1 MPAHAADPPATKSAR
16 SAWLNH
22 GPKPVSSGAVT
33 LDRRRKPPEKP
44 APADSDDDSKDELRQ
59 ASEEARR
66 DVSQRAAELL
76 TRLRKL

>member
-1 MPAHAADPPATKSAR
+1 M
-16 SAWLNH
+16 
-22 GPKPVSSGAVT
+22 T